1 MTSDALLAKTGDIIR
16 ETVQCGPVAIT
27 RETRAMDVRGWD
39 SLTHTMVL
47 MQIEDG
53 FGIRLP
59 VDRVLA
65 LGTVGELVD
74 LVAELLPA

>member
-1 MTSDALLAKTGDIIR
+1 MTSEEILAKTADIIR
-16 ETVQCGPVAIT
+16 QTVQSGPVPIHRQT
-27 RETRAMDVRGWD
+27 QAMDVRGWD

-53 FGIRLP
+53 FGISLP

-65 LGTVGELVD
+65 LSTVGELVD
-74 LVAELLPA
+74 LIGELLPS

>member
-1 MTSDALLAKTGDIIR
+1 MNPETILNRTASIIR
-16 ETVQCGPVAIT
+16 ETVLCGPVAIT
-27 RETRAMDVRGWD
+27 RETKAMDVRGWD

-59 VDRVLA
+59 IDRVLG
-65 LGTVGELVD
+65 LNSVGELVD
-74 LVAELLPA
+74 LIAELAPQ

>member
-1 MTSDALLAKTGDIIR
+1 MNPDAILSRTASIIR
-16 ETVQCGPVAIT
+16 ETVLSGPVAIT
-27 RETRAMDVRGWD
+27 RETKAMDVRGWD

-59 VDRVLA
+59 MDRVLA
-65 LGTVGELVD
+65 LGSVGELVD
-74 LVAELLPA
+74 LISELLVR